1 MSEDTSETRSTARAV
16 EGVPVG
22 LVPARRLRLAMRG
35 RLASPGMVSFVT
47 IVAAALVWMAVTHLG
62 YVKPLF
68 LPKLESIFAAF
79 VDAVEGRIDGAPLTE
94 HVAMSLVRVVGA
106 FLLAALIGIPV
117 GIATGLSPM
126 LRAVFDPF
134 IEFYRPLPPL
144 AYLPLVIIWFGI
156 GETSKILLIFLACFA
171 PVVLATRSGVLAA
184 SVDQVNAARALGASR
199 AQVILHVVL
208 PAALPDILVGL
219 RIGMGVG
226 WTTLVAAEMVAAS
239 TGVGQMVLNAS
250 NFLRTDIVLMGI
262 FVIGIFAA
270 LFEFGMRR
278 LEVKLVPWKGRM

>member
-1 MSEDTSETRSTARAV
+1 MNDLSESHSVTAAI
-16 EGVPVG
+16 
-22 LVPARRLRLAMRG
+22 PARRQLKKIRRRRPLSGLQIGLISLLMVAFMLA
-35 RLASPGMVSFVT
+35 VW
-47 IVAAALVWMAVTHLG
+47 LVVTHLG
-62 YVKPLF
+62 LVKPLF
-68 LPKLESIFAAF
+68 LPKPETVLKAF
-79 VDAVEGRIDGAPLTE
+79 SDAIDGRIDGAPLTE
-94 HVAMSLVRVVGA
+94 HVAMSLFRVVFA

-117 GIATGLSPM
+117 GLAMGISPAI
-126 LRAVFDPF
+126 RAMFDPF

-156 GETSKILLIFLACFA
+156 GETSKVLLIFLACFA
-171 PVVLATRSGVLAA
+171 PVALAARAGVLAA
-184 SVDQVNAARALGASR
+184 SSDQINAARALGASR
-199 AQVILHVVL
+199 LQLLSFVIL

-262 FVIGIFAA
+262 FVIGFFAVV
-270 LFEFGMRR
+270 FEFAMRW
-278 LEVKLVPWKGRM
+278 LEKKLVPWRGMA